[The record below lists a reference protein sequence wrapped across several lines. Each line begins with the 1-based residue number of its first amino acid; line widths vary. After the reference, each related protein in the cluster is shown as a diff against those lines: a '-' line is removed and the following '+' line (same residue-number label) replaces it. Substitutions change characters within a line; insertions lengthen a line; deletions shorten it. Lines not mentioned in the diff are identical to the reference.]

1 MYNDEL
7 VGIFKRFHKFFLKG
21 SPIGRSPC
29 FSKGGPY
36 YVFGVT
42 DVYCM
47 LI

>member
-7 VGIFKRFHKFFLKG
+7 VGISKDFISFFEG

-36 YVFGVT
+36 YLFGVT
-42 DVYCM
+42 DVY
-47 LI
+47 